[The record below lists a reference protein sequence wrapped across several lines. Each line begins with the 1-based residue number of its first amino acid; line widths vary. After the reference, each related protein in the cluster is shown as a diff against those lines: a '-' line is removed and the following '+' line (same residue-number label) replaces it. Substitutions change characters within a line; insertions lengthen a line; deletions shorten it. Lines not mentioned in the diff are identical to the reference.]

1 MVHRIKRRKR
11 GRGKEG
17 AGRRGELCE
26 KGKRVRC
33 GILRGLAGTMAGMSI
48 MSGFNV
54 SADSLKGDRMLARQ
68 YIENRYPKEYK
79 VCFIS
84 AKKLTPEML
93 RQRKRKHIIY
103 VAKWNTVSRGVY
115 GETKKGNIIRYGR
128 KVKKG
133 KKVKSYLIY
142 NPDTRYLDDIVAVVD
157 NGIIR

>member
-17 AGRRGELCE
+17 EGRRGELCE

-33 GILRGLAGTMAGMSI
+33 GILRGLAGTMAGMII

-84 AKKLTPEML
+84 AFECL
-93 RQRKRKHIIY
+93 
-103 VAKWNTVSRGVY
+103 
-115 GETKKGNIIRYGR
+115 
-128 KVKKG
+128 
-133 KKVKSYLIY
+133 
-142 NPDTRYLDDIVAVVD
+142 
-157 NGIIR
+157 